1 MVLTLTGIVTSLV
14 AGSHISLSGSTGQ
27 VTISGITTADV
38 VTDTLEVKGAS
49 QLTGKVTLDN
59 DLDLQDNDKI
69 LVGTGDDLQIY
80 HDGTHSRIVDNRDS
94 GTLRIQADNFK
105 LIDKD
110 AGEDI
115 ISAVVDGA
123 VELYYNNSKKIET
136 TDTGKCLVMLFLLV
150 M

>member
-1 MVLTLTGIVTSLV
+1 MTGGFTVNGVGVVTAASDGSPLTGIVTSLV
-14 AGSHISLSGSTGQ
+14 IGSHISLSGSTGQ
-27 VTISGITTADV
+27 VTISGITNIDV
-38 VTDTLEVKGAS
+38 VTDTLEVKLVP

-94 GTLRIQADNFK
+94 GTLRIQPDNFK

-110 AGEDI
+110 
-115 ISAVVDGA
+115 
-123 VELYYNNSKKIET
+123 
-136 TDTGKCLVMLFLLV
+136 CW
-150 M
+150 